1 MAISDEPEPSN
12 RAHITSGA
20 GQEGEA
26 KYEFSL
32 LGPLTVR
39 RAGSP
44 LDLGPRK
51 RRVLLIRLLME
62 NGRPVRMDRLC
73 DDLWDGRPPPSA
85 VSSVHA
91 HISRLRS
98 VLEPGRGARARSDV
112 LVSGPTGYA
121 LRIPPEARDT
131 VRFERSV
138 NRGRRLL
145 SAGDAHGAR
154 TEIERALLM
163 WRGAALADAAD
174 HAFAASEVAR
184 LDDVRLAAQQVR
196 VNALIEAG
204 DTEQAVVA
212 AEELTAATH
221 LRETAW
227 ALLIRAL
234 YLSGRTLEAL
244 QRYER
249 FRALLAEDF
258 GLEPGPELR
267 AIQQAILRHD
277 TSALEPPTR
286 HLTPT
291 PSATTTASDPQQD
304 HEPPRPDAPPDELPS
319 PAGSDAEPAPEPE
332 SAEPEVKAAPDTD
345 IASPLPGAEGAC
357 PAQLPADLATFTG
370 RRSELT
376 HVLALLPEDGRPTA
390 PVVISAIDGMAGIG
404 KTTLAVHLAH
414 RVAHRFPDGQLFV
427 DLRGFGPEGSAV
439 TPADAVRGFLEAFGV
454 PPQRIPAGLDAQ
466 AALYR
471 SLVVNRR
478 VLVVLDNARDAEQVR
493 PLLPGAPGCL
503 VVITSRNH
511 LQGLVAANGAHP
523 LTLGLLTLNEARD
536 TLINRL
542 GAERVAAEPRAVAE
556 IISMCSRLP
565 LALAIVA
572 AHAVAHPTFSLAS
585 TAAVL
590 RQSHG
595 SLDSF
600 EDMDAVSNVRTVFS
614 WSYRA
619 LTPAAARLFRLLALH
634 PGPDVSRAAAAG
646 LAGLSVSQLR
656 PLLAELTGA
665 HLLIHH
671 RPCRYVFHD
680 LLRAY
685 AGELLAAEESEDE
698 RRAALDRML
707 GHYLHTA
714 HAAANLIASHREM
727 PHPGPV
733 GEGVTPEELADRR
746 CAMDWFA
753 AEHAVLMA
761 VVGKAVETGFD
772 SYVWQIAW
780 TMQPYL
786 DWRGH
791 WYDQIAVQLTALA
804 ATRRK
809 GGPSEQARIHRDLG
823 GAYAQ
828 LNRFDNARVH
838 LYDALALYTAIGNGA
853 AQGRVRLNLTF
864 TLHRQGRDREA
875 LAQAQQ
881 ALALYQAA
889 GHRPGAAE
897 SLAAIGWCHTML
909 GDHEQAIASC
919 RLALPLLRELDH
931 VRGQAGAWNTMGHAH
946 HRLGND
952 QSAVICYEQAVSRFR
967 FLKDNPN
974 EAGTLVRLG
983 DALRA
988 AHDPEAARTAWLQ
1001 ALVLLED
1008 LDRSNADEVRAR
1020 LNSLDH
1026 PGPDTDDHHDS
1037 PATPTPHA

>member
-1 MAISDEPEPSN
+1 MAISDEPEPSDEAGAEQEAGA
-12 RAHITSGA
+12 AHEAGA
-20 GQEGEA
+20 GQETGA
-26 KYEFSL
+26 GHEFSL

-39 RAGSP
+39 RAGLP
-44 LDLGPRK
+44 LDPGPRK

-73 DDLWDGRPPPSA
+73 EDLWDGRPPPSA

-98 VLEPGRGARARSDV
+98 LLEPGRGARARSGV
-112 LVSGPTGYA
+112 LVGGPNGYA

-131 VRFERSV
+131 VRFERSLS
-138 NRGRRLL
+138 RGRRLL

-174 HAFAASEVAR
+174 HAFAVPEIAR

-204 DTEQAVVA
+204 ETEQAVVA

-234 YLSGRTLEAL
+234 YLSGRTPEAL

-267 AIQQAILRHD
+267 AIQLAILRHD
-277 TSALEPPTR
+277 TSALEPAVR
-286 HLTPT
+286 HIAP
-291 PSATTTASDPQQD
+291 TAS
-304 HEPPRPDAPPDELPS
+304 AP
-319 PAGSDAEPAPEPE
+319 A
-332 SAEPEVKAAPDTD
+332 AAPDPPPQPD
-345 IASPLPGAEGAC
+345 GEPPGPDSPPNEPLDGEVGGGVDGGVGVAAPLPYAEAR
-357 PAQLPADLATFTG
+357 PAQLPGDLAAFTG
-370 RRSELT
+370 RRAELAR
-376 HVLALLPEDGRPTA
+376 VFALLPDDGRPTA

-439 TPADAVRGFLEAFGV
+439 APAEAVRGFLDAFGV

-503 VVITSRNH
+503 VLITSRNH

-523 LTLGLLTLNEARD
+523 LTLGLLTINEARD

-542 GAERVAAEPRAVAE
+542 GADRVAAEPRAVAE
-556 IISMCSRLP
+556 IISLCSRLP

-619 LTPAAARLFRLLALH
+619 LSPAAARLFRLLALH

-646 LAGLSVSQLR
+646 LAGLSVARLR

-685 AGELLAAEESEDE
+685 AGELLEAEESEDE

-714 HAAANLIASHREM
+714 HGGARLIASHRED

-733 GEGVTPEELADRR
+733 GEGVTPEELGDHRGAL
-746 CAMDWFA
+746 DWFA
-753 AEHAVLMA
+753 AEHAVIMA
-761 VVGKAVETGFD
+761 VVGKAVDTGFD
-772 SYVWQIAW
+772 SYVWQLAW
-780 TMQPYL
+780 AMQPYF
-786 DWRGH
+786 DRRGH
-791 WYDQIAVQLTALA
+791 WYDQIAVQLIALA

-809 GGPSEQARIHRDLG
+809 GGPAEQARIHRDLG

-828 LNRFDNARVH
+828 LNRFDNARAH
-838 LYDALALYTAIGNGA
+838 LDDALLLYTAIGNCA
-853 AQGRVRLNLTF
+853 AQGRVRLSLTF

-875 LAQAQQ
+875 LGQAQQ

-946 HRLGND
+946 HCLGNG
-952 QSAVICYEQAVSRFR
+952 QSAVTCYEQAVSRYR
-967 FLKDNPN
+967 FLKDSPN

-988 AHDPEAARTAWLQ
+988 ADDPEAARTAWQQ
-1001 ALVLLED
+1001 ALVLLEE
-1008 LDRSNADEVRAR
+1008 LDRSDAYEVRAR
-1020 LNSLDH
+1020 LARLARLDH
-1026 PGPDTDDHHDS
+1026 PGPDTDDHHDPS
-1037 PATPTPHA
+1037 AASTPHA